1 MRLSDVLSKEPNLEF
16 QQVDGFLKKKL
27 PCGGQQRLDVGVVC
41 RAFYCKNCGSDLT
54 FSMGDR
60 AKIACIGVTN
70 YLVSIDCVL
79 KCPRCATTV
88 PIWYLVE
95 SRNEVTDT
103 TVWVRI
109 LKRTE
114 NFQRMFQFHMVHTEN
129 IRSIWI
135 RRIGPLVMGLEQEQ
149 LST

>member
-60 AKIACIGVTN
+60 AKNSMYRCHKLFGKYRLCVEMPPMCN
-70 YLVSIDCVL
+70 NCSYLVSGG
-79 KCPRCATTV
+79 K
-88 PIWYLVE
+88 
-95 SRNEVTDT
+95 
-103 TVWVRI
+103 
-109 LKRTE
+109 
-114 NFQRMFQFHMVHTEN
+114 
-129 IRSIWI
+129 
-135 RRIGPLVMGLEQEQ
+135 
-149 LST
+149 

>member
-70 YLVSIDCVL
+70 YLVKQISDRDTL
-79 KCPRCATTV
+79 KNTIKFAQTSCC
-88 PIWYLVE
+88 
-95 SRNEVTDT
+95 
-103 TVWVRI
+103 
-109 LKRTE
+109 
-114 NFQRMFQFHMVHTEN
+114 
-129 IRSIWI
+129 
-135 RRIGPLVMGLEQEQ
+135 
-149 LST
+149 